1 MNFKVHENK
10 TKKKLERVVFNIFPQ
25 ELPLKKH
32 LEFSHTISLVSS
44 LCYGRPGNKS
54 K

>member
-10 TKKKLERVVFNIFPQ
+10 TNKKKLERVVFNIFPQ

-44 LCYGRPGNKS
+44 ALLWETWQ
-54 K
+54 